1 MFRKGILMKV
11 NKKGVFLTVVV
22 LMIFIYLFMFHKWNV
37 KVTIQGIENGFV
49 DIDVE
54 YVGGLYTC
62 EMSNEKKTYVNG
74 DELEISCTNNLVSSI
89 HKQITYEIE
98 GLYTNDDDL
107 DVLFNQWENRKIT
120 YGDDI
125 KKDDVAAVFKKTQD
139 NHTSDYYCIVQGIRE
154 FVGYFDRGIV
164 YDEVNKQYV
173 QFLDKEFKE
182 GTFQP
187 TVIHIHDIQ
196 VTFDSRLNELDYT
209 CIYVRDD
216 LKFLIR

>member
-1 MFRKGILMKV
+1 M
-11 NKKGVFLTVVV
+11 
-22 LMIFIYLFMFHKWNV
+22 
-37 KVTIQGIENGFV
+37 TIQGIENGFV
-49 DIDVE
+49 DIDVD
-54 YVGGLYTC
+54 YTGGLYTC
-62 EMSNEKKTYVNG
+62 ELSNEKKTYVNG
-74 DELEISCTNNLVSSI
+74 DELEISCTSNLFSSVN
-89 HKQITYEIE
+89 KQIEYEIS

-107 DVLFNQWENRKIT
+107 DVLFKQWENREVK
-120 YGDDI
+120 YGDTI
-125 KKDDVAAVFKKTQD
+125 KKDDVVAVFKKIDD
-139 NHTSDYYCIVQGIRE
+139 NHTSDYYCIVQGPKE

-164 YDEVNKQYV
+164 YDEVNRQYV

-182 GTFQP
+182 DTFQP

>member
-1 MFRKGILMKV
+1 MIN
-11 NKKGVFLTVVV
+11 NKKYKALIAVIAIFLVFV
-22 LMIFIYLFMFHKWNV
+22 YLLMFHKWNV

-49 DIDVE
+49 DIDVD
-54 YVGGLYTC
+54 YTGGLYTC
-62 EMSNEKKTYVNG
+62 ELSNEKKTYVNG

-89 HKQITYEIE
+89 NKEIKYEISS
-98 GLYTNDDDL
+98 LYTNNDDL
-107 DVLFNQWENRKIT
+107 DVLFKQWENREVK
-120 YGDDI
+120 YGDTI

-139 NHTSDYYCIVQGIRE
+139 NHTSDYYCIVQGPKE

-164 YDEVNKQYV
+164 YDEVNRQYV

-196 VTFDSRLNELDYT
+196 VTFDSRLNEQDYT

>member
-1 MFRKGILMKV
+1 MIN
-11 NKKGVFLTVVV
+11 NKKYKALIAVITIFLVFV
-22 LMIFIYLFMFHKWNV
+22 YLLMFHKWNV

-62 EMSNEKKTYVNG
+62 ELSNEKKTYVNG
-74 DELEISCTNNLVSSI
+74 DELEISCTSNLVSSI
-89 HKQITYEIE
+89 NKETKYEIK

-107 DVLFNQWENRKIT
+107 DVLFKQWENREVK
-120 YGDDI
+120 YGDTI
-125 KKDDVAAVFKKTQD
+125 KKDDVAAVFKKIDD
-139 NHTSDYYCIVQGIRE
+139 NYTSYYYCIVMGPKE

-173 QFLDKEFKE
+173 QFLDKKFKDL
-182 GTFQP
+182 TFEP
-187 TVIHIHDIQ
+187 TVIHIHDIF
-196 VTFDSRLNELDYT
+196 VTLASYQNELDYT

-216 LKFLIR
+216 FKSLIR

>member
-1 MFRKGILMKV
+1 MIN
-11 NKKGVFLTVVV
+11 NKKYKALIAVIVIFLVFV
-22 LMIFIYLFMFHKWNV
+22 YLLMFHKWNV
-37 KVTIQGIENGFV
+37 KVSIQGIENGFV

-62 EMSNEKKTYVNG
+62 ELSSKKKTYVNG
-74 DELEISCTNNLVSSI
+74 DQLEISCTSNLFSSVN
-89 HKQITYEIE
+89 KQREYEIS

-125 KKDDVAAVFKKTQD
+125 RKDDVVVVFKKTQD
-139 NHTSDYYCIVQGIRE
+139 DHTSHYYCIVQGSKE
-154 FVGYFDRGIV
+154 FVGYYDRGIV
-164 YDEVNKQYV
+164 YDEANKQYV

-182 GTFQP
+182 DTFQP
-187 TVIHIHDIQ
+187 TVIQIHDIF
-196 VTFDSRLNELDYT
+196 VTFDSSQNELDFT

-216 LKFLIR
+216 FKSLIK

>member
-1 MFRKGILMKV
+1 MIN
-11 NKKGVFLTVVV
+11 NKKYKALIAVIAIFLVFV
-22 LMIFIYLFMFHKWNV
+22 YLLMFHKWNV
-37 KVTIQGIENGFV
+37 KATIQGIENGFV

-62 EMSNEKKTYVNG
+62 ELSNEKKTYVNG
-74 DELEISCTNNLVSSI
+74 DQLEISCTNNLFSSVN
-89 HKQITYEIE
+89 KQIEYEIS

-107 DVLFNQWENRKIT
+107 DVLFNQWENREVK
-120 YGDDI
+120 YGDTI
-125 KKDDVAAVFKKTQD
+125 KKDDVVALFKKIDD
-139 NHTSDYYCIVQGIRE
+139 NHTSYYYCIVMGPKE

-164 YDEVNKQYV
+164 YDEVNKEYV

-187 TVIHIHDIQ
+187 TVIHIHDIF
-196 VTFDSRLNELDYT
+196 VTLASYQNELDYT

-216 LKFLIR
+216 FKSLIK

>member
-1 MFRKGILMKV
+1 MIN
-11 NKKGVFLTVVV
+11 NKKYKALIAVIAIFLVFV
-22 LMIFIYLFMFHKWNV
+22 YLLMFHKWNV
-37 KVTIQGIENGFV
+37 KVAIQGIENGFV

-62 EMSNEKKTYVNG
+62 ELSSKKKTYVNG
-74 DELEISCTNNLVSSI
+74 DQLEISCTSNLFSSVN
-89 HKQITYEIE
+89 KQIEYEIS

-107 DVLFNQWENRKIT
+107 DVLFNQWENREVK
-120 YGDDI
+120 YGDTI
-125 KKDDVAAVFKKTQD
+125 KKDDVVAVFKKIDD
-139 NHTSDYYCIVQGIRE
+139 NHTSYYYCIVMGPKE

-164 YDEVNKQYV
+164 YDEVNRQYV

-187 TVIHIHDIQ
+187 TVIHIHDIF
-196 VTFDSRLNELDYT
+196 VTLASYQNELDYT

-216 LKFLIR
+216 FKSLIK

>member
-1 MFRKGILMKV
+1 MIN
-11 NKKGVFLTVVV
+11 NKKYKALIAVIAIFLVFV
-22 LMIFIYLFMFHKWNV
+22 YLLMFHKWNV

-62 EMSNEKKTYVNG
+62 ELSNEKKTYING
-74 DELEISCTNNLVSSI
+74 DELEISCTSNLFSSVN
-89 HKQITYEIE
+89 KQIEFEIC

-107 DVLFNQWENRKIT
+107 DVLFNQWENREVK
-120 YGDDI
+120 YGDTI
-125 KKDDVAAVFKKTQD
+125 KKDDVVAVFKKIDD
-139 NHTSDYYCIVQGIRE
+139 NHTSYYYCIVMGPKE

-187 TVIHIHDIQ
+187 TVIHIHDIF
-196 VTFDSRLNELDYT
+196 VTLASYQNELDYT

-216 LKFLIR
+216 FKSLIK

>member
-1 MFRKGILMKV
+1 MIN
-11 NKKGVFLTVVV
+11 NKKYKALIAVIAIFLVFV
-22 LMIFIYLFMFHKWNV
+22 YLLMFHKWNV
-37 KVTIQGIENGFV
+37 KVTIQGIEKGFV

-62 EMSNEKKTYVNG
+62 ELSNEKKTYVNG

-89 HKQITYEIE
+89 NKEIKNE
-98 GLYTNDDDL
+98 ISGLYTNDDDL
-107 DVLFNQWENRKIT
+107 DVLFKQWENREVK
-120 YGDDI
+120 YGDTI
-125 KKDDVAAVFKKTQD
+125 KKDDVVAVFKKIDD
-139 NHTSDYYCIVQGIRE
+139 NHTSYYYCIVMGPKE

-164 YDEVNKQYV
+164 YDEVNRQYV

-187 TVIHIHDIQ
+187 TVIHIHDIF
-196 VTFDSRLNELDYT
+196 VTLASYQNELDYT

-216 LKFLIR
+216 FKTLIK

>member
-1 MFRKGILMKV
+1 MIN
-11 NKKGVFLTVVV
+11 NKKYKALIAVIAIFLVFV
-22 LMIFIYLFMFHKWNV
+22 YLLMFHKWNV

-62 EMSNEKKTYVNG
+62 ELSNEKKTYVNG
-74 DELEISCTNNLVSSI
+74 DQLEISCTNNLFSSVN
-89 HKQITYEIE
+89 KQIEYEIS

-107 DVLFNQWENRKIT
+107 DVLFNQWENREVK
-120 YGDDI
+120 YGDTI
-125 KKDDVAAVFKKTQD
+125 KKDDVVAVFKKIDD
-139 NHTSDYYCIVQGIRE
+139 NHTSYYYCIVMGPKE

-164 YDEVNKQYV
+164 YDEVNRQYV

-187 TVIHIHDIQ
+187 TVIHIHDIF
-196 VTFDSRLNELDYT
+196 VTLASYQNELDYT

-216 LKFLIR
+216 FKSLIK

>member
-1 MFRKGILMKV
+1 MIN
-11 NKKGVFLTVVV
+11 NKKYKALIVLIVVFLLFV
-22 LMIFIYLFMFHKWNV
+22 YLLMFHKWNV
-37 KVTIQGIENGFV
+37 KVNVQGIENAYV
-49 DIDVE
+49 DIDID

-62 EMSNEKKTYVNG
+62 ELSNEKKTYVNG
-74 DELEISCTNNLVSSI
+74 DELEISCTSNLVSSI
-89 HKQITYEIE
+89 NKETKYEIK

-107 DVLFNQWENRKIT
+107 DVLFKQWENRKIT

-125 KKDDVAAVFKKTQD
+125 RKDDVVAVFKKIDD
-139 NHTSDYYCIVQGIRE
+139 NHTSYYYCIVMGPKE
-154 FVGYFDRGIV
+154 FVGYFDRGVV

-187 TVIHIHDIQ
+187 TVIHIHDIF
-196 VTFDSRLNELDYT
+196 VTLDSYQNELDYT

-216 LKFLIR
+216 FKSLIE

>member
-1 MFRKGILMKV
+1 MIN
-11 NKKGVFLTVVV
+11 NKKYKALIAVIAIFLVFV
-22 LMIFIYLFMFHKWNV
+22 YLLMFHKWNV

-62 EMSNEKKTYVNG
+62 ELSNEKKTYVNG

-89 HKQITYEIE
+89 NKEIEYEIS
-98 GLYTNDDDL
+98 GLYTNNDDL
-107 DVLFNQWENRKIT
+107 DVLFKQWENREVK
-120 YGDDI
+120 YGDTI
-125 KKDDVAAVFKKTQD
+125 KKDDVVALFKKIDD
-139 NHTSDYYCIVQGIRE
+139 NHTSYYYCIVMGPKE

-164 YDEVNKQYV
+164 YDEVNKEYV

-187 TVIHIHDIQ
+187 TVIHIHDIF
-196 VTFDSRLNELDYT
+196 VTLASYQNELDYT

-216 LKFLIR
+216 FKSLIK

>member
-1 MFRKGILMKV
+1 MKV

-22 LMIFIYLFMFHKWNV
+22 LMAFVYLFMFHKWNM

-54 YVGGLYTC
+54 YIGGLYTC

-89 HKQITYEIE
+89 HKQIEYEIS

-139 NHTSDYYCIVQGIRE
+139 NHTSDYYCIVQGSKE
-154 FVGYFDRGIV
+154 FVGYFDRSIV

>member
-1 MFRKGILMKV
+1 MIN
-11 NKKGVFLTVVV
+11 NKKYKALIAVIAIFLVFV
-22 LMIFIYLFMFHKWNV
+22 YLFMFHKWNV
-37 KVTIQGIENGFV
+37 KVTIQGIENGFA
-49 DIDVE
+49 DIDVD

-62 EMSNEKKTYVNG
+62 ELSDKKRTYVNG
-74 DELEISCTNNLVSSI
+74 DKLEISCTNNLFSSVN
-89 HKQITYEIE
+89 KQIEYEIS

-125 KKDDVAAVFKKTQD
+125 RRDDVVAVFKKIQD
-139 NHTSDYYCIVQGIRE
+139 DHTSHYYCIVQGSKE
-154 FVGYFDRGIV
+154 FVGYYDRGIV

-196 VTFDSRLNELDYT
+196 VTFDSRLNEQDYT

-216 LKFLIR
+216 FKSLIK